1 MPGFKPGAAGLEAR
15 MLPSD
20 VDDLLPKVSP
30 EIVGDNLFVRLFL
43 TTSRSRRNRSD
54 LCRRRQNL
62 SGVDL
67 GQEQLDCC

>member
-30 EIVGDNLFVRLFL
+30 DTVDDNLFVRLLL

-54 LCRRRQNL
+54 LRQNL

-67 GQEQLDCC
+67 GREQLDCC